1 MTLPQDMLTITITT
15 PGGPEVLARTR
26 SPLPVPGEDE
36 VLVRVAAAGVNGP
49 DLLQRRGLY
58 PPPPGASPLMGL
70 EVSGEVVA
78 TGAAAGRWQVGD
90 KICALTN
97 GGGYA
102 EYVAINAGHCLPV
115 PQGVSLVDAAGLP
128 ETFFTVWSN
137 VFHGHD
143 IAESAVLLVHGGAG
157 GIGAT
162 AIQLGKA
169 MGLRVFATAGGAAA
183 CSFVTDLGAERAI
196 DYRDEDFVAVLRE
209 EAGGAD
215 IILDIIGGDY
225 IARNI
230 KASKPDARLISLAF
244 NKGSKIEV
252 DLMPMM
258 LKRLTLTGSTLRP
271 RPPAFKAA
279 VAAGLEQHIWP
290 RIAAGEITATTY
302 RTFPLAEAIAAHQLM
317 EEAGKQGK
325 ILLTC
330 EG

>member
-15 PGGPEVLARTR
+15 PGGPEVLAKTR
-26 SPLPVPGEDE
+26 SPLPVPGDDE

-78 TGAAAGRWQVGD
+78 TGTAAGRWQVGD

-169 MGLRVFATAGGAAA
+169 MGCVFLPLPVAPRVQF
-183 CSFVTDLGAERAI
+183 CD
-196 DYRDEDFVAVLRE
+196 
-209 EAGGAD
+209 
-215 IILDIIGGDY
+215 
-225 IARNI
+225 
-230 KASKPDARLISLAF
+230 
-244 NKGSKIEV
+244 
-252 DLMPMM
+252 
-258 LKRLTLTGSTLRP
+258 RP
-271 RPPAFKAA
+271 RC
-279 VAAGLEQHIWP
+279 
-290 RIAAGEITATTY
+290 
-302 RTFPLAEAIAAHQLM
+302 RT
-317 EEAGKQGK
+317 
-325 ILLTC
+325 C
-330 EG
+330 D

>member
-15 PGGPEVLARTR
+15 PGGPEVLPNTQPVTCARR
-26 SPLPVPGEDE
+26 DE

-162 AIQLGKA
+162 TIQLGKA
-169 MGLRVFATAGGAAA
+169 MGLRVFATP
-183 CSFVTDLGAERAI
+183 
-196 DYRDEDFVAVLRE
+196 
-209 EAGGAD
+209 
-215 IILDIIGGDY
+215 
-225 IARNI
+225 ARRSVRFCDRSWCRTCN
-230 KASKPDARLISLAF
+230 RL
-244 NKGSKIEV
+244 
-252 DLMPMM
+252 
-258 LKRLTLTGSTLRP
+258 
-271 RPPAFKAA
+271 
-279 VAAGLEQHIWP
+279 
-290 RIAAGEITATTY
+290 
-302 RTFPLAEAIAAHQLM
+302 
-317 EEAGKQGK
+317 QG
-325 ILLTC
+325 
-330 EG
+330 